1 MKHWAA
7 PLIGA
12 PYKAGASG
20 PCEFD
25 CIGLVRYYFRE
36 RHGLELPDYDLAGGT
51 TAELAAF
58 VRATRARRVGSD
70 LQDEDIVTME
80 NFQGRHVGVAV
91 RTSEGLGLLHA
102 VGNNTKGSV
111 VWQPMHTLVCYRNK
125 QAWRLS
131 CSN

>member
-25 CIGLVRYYFRE
+25 CIGLVRYYFLV
-36 RHGLELPDYDLAGGT
+36 RHGLALPDYELSESTAAG
-51 TAELAAF
+51 LAAF
-58 VRATRARRVGSD
+58 VRATRARRVTGVP
-70 LQDEDIVTME
+70 QDEDVMTME

-91 RTSEGLGLLHA
+91 KTSEGLGLLHA

-111 VWQPMHTLVCYRNK
+111 VWQPLNTLVAYRNK
-125 QAWRLS
+125 QVWRLS
-131 CSN
+131 CSS